1 MRKLLFFLLTI
12 ISFSALSADYGW
24 KLTGGGTYVQ
34 SQTYP
39 TPSAACTASG
49 AVPGSYRYT
58 DSSGR
63 IFFGCHAQNGVRVW
77 DAFRIGDSCPNPE
90 TDTYNAVTGECETP
104 EPPNVCSDTEGMG
117 TVHSF
122 LANTRSNE
130 YDPWP
135 ATEPTAPYAVCRQGC
150 RFTGAGGTGTTTC
163 GSFVG
168 GSSLEQYCLRVY
180 TGIGAECSEGDAP
193 YQTTPS
199 PGEPA
204 DGDPDDPLDFPP
216 LIDPDADPTDPAN
229 TCGPGY
235 EWTGTTCARVFT
247 GDAPE
252 ASPDAPAPGSAAG
265 GTPSTSTPNPDD
277 PDGPPIVI
285 PGGSA
290 TNAQNPNNVLG
301 TACTQQLQCTGDSYQ
316 CAMLLHQKKLS
327 CQSEENSD
335 FEGTKADIQG
345 LFTGDQ
351 FELDEEEDIELDSI
365 ISQATGFLPRSCP
378 PPQQIATSGGN
389 LFIDHQPF
397 CSFATLIRPL
407 VLGFCAIFCAL
418 YVGRAFGGE

>member
-1 MRKLLFFLLTI
+1 MRIILFLSL
-12 ISFSALSADYGW
+12 SFFSILSFGQTPSYYWQDTAYPAVYFADPWTECVRIAGTNYPRLRDDAAIPDQRKFCDVRGALN
-24 KLTGGGTYVQ
+24 
-34 SQTYP
+34 QTYFTRTFVRLYCP
-39 TPSAACTASG
+39 TGSTFDPVTKACVTAE
-49 AVPGSYRYT
+49 P
-58 DSSGR
+58 DMCSS
-63 IFFGCHAQNGVRVW
+63 
-77 DAFRIGDSCPNPE
+77 
-90 TDTYNAVTGECETP
+90 
-104 EPPNVCSDTEGMG
+104 TEGMG

-135 ATEPTAPYAVCRQGC
+135 TTEPTAPYAVCREGC

-163 GSFVG
+163 GSLVG
-168 GSSLEQYCLRVY
+168 GSPLDQYCLRVY
-180 TGIGAECSEGDAP
+180 TGIGAECSEGDEP
-193 YQTTPS
+193 YQTTPA
-199 PGEPA
+199 PGEPGE
-204 DGDPDDPLDFPP
+204 GDPDDPLDFPP

-265 GTPSTSTPNPDD
+265 GTPGTSTPNPDD

-345 LFTGDQ
+345 LFTGDEFQ
-351 FELDEEEDIELDSI
+351 LDEEEDIELDSI